1 VGREGEL
8 RIGPSEPVRK
18 TQVGD
23 VGGFPK
29 GQGAVVRFDVGA
41 LDQADV
47 DASGRE
53 VLEVSWRA
61 AEVGLCRGAEPTG
74 QAAAGDGLDAIID
87 QYR

>member
-1 VGREGEL
+1 
-8 RIGPSEPVRK
+8 
-18 TQVGD
+18 
-23 VGGFPK
+23 
-29 GQGAVVRFDVGA
+29 VRFDVGA
-41 LDQADV
+41 LDQADA
-47 DASGRE
+47 DASRRE